1 MLERSGLLP
10 DPRVARKKRRRG
22 LTRSLGTGPTMN
34 GVKARNVPQWFS
46 SAAGVL
52 AVVAPKGLCP
62 ICVAASGGMLASI
75 GLGFLAVERSVRWIL
90 AIALIVLCLN
100 RVQAQYQEK
109 AVPLMGVCAAFIF
122 AAQMINFPIPGG
134 TSGHLLGGTLAGV
147 LLGPWAGTLVMVV
160 VFIVQSVLF
169 QDGGLTVLGAN
180 IFNMGL
186 IGTFGGYY
194 LYKAIRNVIG
204 FHTFRGMTVAVAI
217 AAWTSVVV
225 ASFICAIQL
234 ALSGTVPLNVAI
246 AAMLSWHILIG
257 IGEALITVL
266 AVSYIW
272 RTRPDLLY
280 DPPRRPDLSSS
291 AGSYISR

>member
-1 MLERSGLLP
+1 MF
-10 DPRVARKKRRRG
+10 V
-22 LTRSLGTGPTMN
+22 T
-34 GVKARNVPQWFS
+34 
-46 SAAGVL
+46 
-52 AVVAPKGLCP
+52 
-62 ICVAASGGMLASI
+62 SI
-75 GLGFLAVERSVRWIL
+75 GGGLSSHLITSYLAMHIPDGFLSLPVSLFTGIISIAGIAVALKRVRAHYSER
-90 AIALIVLCLN
+90 
-100 RVQAQYQEK
+100 

-147 LLGPWAGTLVMVV
+147 LLGPWAGSLAMAV
-160 VFIVQSVLF
+160 VFLVQAVLF

-194 LYKAIRNVIG
+194 LYKGIRRAIGLN
-204 FHTFRGMTVAVAI
+204 HWRGMAIAVAI

-225 ASFICAIQL
+225 ASLFCALEL
-234 ALSGTVPLNVAI
+234 AFSGTVPLGIAI
-246 AAMLSWHILIG
+246 SAMLFWHIIIG
-257 IGEALITVL
+257 LGEALITVF

-280 DPPRRPDLSSS
+280 DPPRRSPSSLSRSH
-291 AGSYISR
+291 ASRP